1 MFPANRKQKLNRLRV
16 QALCV
21 IMLFVL
27 LPVAAA
33 LEISGVAA
41 QPVTSTG
48 ARISGPTAQPADFFV
63 HYGTNPASLKMGGE
77 ARAARSHSLQISG
90 LIAETKYL
98 YSVESQG
105 VVADNAGTL
114 YSFETPA
121 PDTTVPELKVEFPA
135 KVAGARWTFSG
146 EAEIG
151 AQVTLTINGKKSGTA
166 TAEPSV
172 DDAKKSVFTFTDV
185 LLTENVQNTVLLEA
199 VDAAGN
205 KAAAS
210 GSVFADAK
218 KPTVD
223 VKGIPAFVTE
233 NSYKLVLTVSEAVK
247 YEIFV
252 NNKSVSKGDGTKI
265 DASVPLQEGQNK
277 ILLKLTDDAGCVTE
291 EEITVEASA
300 KPPQIKPEL
309 NEYTPPFDRP
319 RQTVTADE
327 KGEFRFDDI
336 SFTSSIADISLE
348 KVVQAN

>member
-48 ARISGPTAQPADFFV
+48 ATISWTTDQPADSFV
-63 HYGTNPASLKMGGE
+63 HYGTNPASLKMVGD
-77 ARAARSHSLQISG
+77 AKATTSHSLQISG
-90 LIAETKYL
+90 L
-98 YSVESQG
+98 
-105 VVADNAGTL
+105 
-114 YSFETPA
+114 
-121 PDTTVPELKVEFPA
+121 
-135 KVAGARWTFSG
+135 
-146 EAEIG
+146 
-151 AQVTLTINGKKSGTA
+151 
-166 TAEPSV
+166 
-172 DDAKKSVFTFTDV
+172 
-185 LLTENVQNTVLLEA
+185 LEA
-199 VDAAGN
+199 GDAAGN

-252 NNKSVSKGDGTKI
+252 NNKSVSK
-265 DASVPLQEGQNK
+265 
-277 ILLKLTDDAGCVTE
+277 
-291 EEITVEASA
+291 
-300 KPPQIKPEL
+300 
-309 NEYTPPFDRP
+309 
-319 RQTVTADE
+319 
-327 KGEFRFDDI
+327 
-336 SFTSSIADISLE
+336 
-348 KVVQAN
+348 